1 MSRFAGS
8 VRIEMLVWMIQAW
21 TNSVALRRKR
31 ADRNDE
37 FANIGTIPQSH
48 ASQEA
53 CGSKLGEDDRSSAGI
68 VVVLHRKRVGLT
80 LLLILCF
87 PIYKPQKFFCLAI
100 LIASQQKS
108 GAGN

>member
-1 MSRFAGS
+1 
-8 VRIEMLVWMIQAW
+8 MLVWMIQAW

-68 VVVLHRKRVGLT
+68 VVVLHRKRVGST

-87 PIYKPQKFFCLAI
+87 PIYKPQKIFCLAI